1 MKTTPRYRIGEV
13 AKMTGLSVD
22 TLRYYEK
29 AALLENIY
37 RNEAGIRLYSE
48 QDVSSLRFIQRA
60 QRMNFSLA
68 EIRDL
73 LQMRKD
79 PQHVRNEVR
88 QLTRQKLQAIEAH
101 LQELSTLRNELRLL
115 LNLCQSSSAGCPII
129 DGIDAKD

>member
-1 MKTTPRYRIGEV
+1 MQQFKIGEV

-29 AALLENIY
+29 CGLLQDIH
-37 RNEAGIRLYSE
+37 RNGAGVRLYDE
-48 QDVSSLRFIQRA
+48 QDISSLRFIQRA

-88 QLTRQKLQAIEAH
+88 QLTRQKLEAIEAH
-101 LQELSTLRNELRLL
+101 LQELSTLRNELQLL
-115 LNLCQSSSAGCPII
+115 LNLCQSSAGGCPII

>member
-1 MKTTPRYRIGEV
+1 MQQFKIGEV

-29 AALLENIY
+29 CGLLQNIH
-37 RNEAGIRLYSE
+37 RNGAGVRLYDE
-48 QDVSSLRFIQRA
+48 QDISSLRFIQRA

-88 QLTRQKLQAIEAH
+88 QLTRQKLEAIEAH
-101 LQELSTLRNELRLL
+101 LQELSTLRNELQLL
-115 LNLCQSSSAGCPII
+115 LNLCQSSAGGCPII